1 MAQADDPS
9 PGVASRGF
17 SLRRVLPPSH
27 VGPPPPPPPQ
37 NPYHHRQIDASRPPP
52 RRFHGVRPPA
62 ASAVPMRAPAASS
75 GGTSDNLQ
83 QTPCHS
89 VPHVPG
95 TGFQVSG
102 TGHRVPGTG
111 AGPTP
116 GTEHRAPKTEPGQWK
131 THTRG
136 LHPVSC
142 ILHPASPECV
152 YAVRH
157 GVDPGRQAPSRS
169 RVGSPASRSGGCPL
183 RWTLQTP
190 FQVSRL
196 AKQVRACFS
205 KHNPGIPPGTRHR
218 SRSDDGDRMP
228 RTFDTIL
235 VIR

>member
-1 MAQADDPS
+1 MPQADDPIS
-9 PGVASRGF
+9 GVASRGF
-17 SLRRVLPPSH
+17 SLRRVVPPF
-27 VGPPPPPPPQ
+27 
-37 NPYHHRQIDASRPPP
+37 RPRALP
-52 RRFHGVRPPA
+52 RRHRRKPTTTTGRYTPPAHPRPGSGVRPPA
-62 ASAVPMRAPAASS
+62 ASAVPMRAPAAST